1 MLQSVSIYLGGVL
14 TLLLA
19 VFHTRF
25 HRVFGWAEDFGG
37 ISVANR
43 RIVYTIHVALYLLL
57 FMLGGLSLV
66 YARELAAA
74 EGLALGFDLL
84 CAVFWAWRFVWQL
97 AYFKPPAGRKRPPLA
112 LAMTVAF
119 LLLTVC
125 YALPVLCRFL

>member
-1 MLQSVSIYLGGVL
+1 MLQSVSVNLGAAL

-25 HRVFGWAEDFGG
+25 HRMFGWAEGFSG
-37 ISVANR
+37 ISAANR
-43 RIVYTIHVALYLLL
+43 RIVYTVHVALYLLL

-97 AYFKPPAGRKRPPLA
+97 ACFKPPAGRKRPPLVV
-112 LAMTVAF
+112 AMTASF

-125 YALPVLCRFL
+125 YALPVLCRLL